1 MPGSV
6 SYILVRAQPG
16 ADADALAARVEQ
28 AVPGVTATSR
38 AHFAASE
45 QATVADMTSGIIT
58 IMNSAAFLIGLAVVA
73 VSVYTATLS
82 RRAEYGTLK
91 AVGAGDRR
99 LYGIVTLQA
108 LGSVAV
114 ALATAVLLTLAL
126 SVVMP
131 AVQAVITVELVP
143 WSVLKTSLVALAIA
157 VLAALLPVR
166 QVASLDPATVF
177 RKKMA

>member
-1 MPGSV
+1 MNPTPITICDAMRIGS
-6 SYILVRAQPG
+6 LQPAG
-16 ADADALAARVEQ
+16 VE
-28 AVPGVTATSR
+28 A
-38 AHFAASE
+38 
-45 QATVADMTSGIIT
+45 T

-91 AVGAGDRR
+91 AVGAGDRC

-131 AVQAVITVELVP
+131 AVQAVVTVELVP

-157 VLAALLPVR
+157 VLAAMLPVR